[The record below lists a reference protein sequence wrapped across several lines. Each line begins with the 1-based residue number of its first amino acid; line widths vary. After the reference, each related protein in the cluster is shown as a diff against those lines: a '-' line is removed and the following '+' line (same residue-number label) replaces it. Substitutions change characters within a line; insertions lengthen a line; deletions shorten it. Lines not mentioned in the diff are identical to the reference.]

1 MPLTRQDLR
10 YELQH
15 YATKTGLANLENRLQ
30 AQILLLP
37 RWTVGT
43 MIVDFG
49 ITVGVLSLI
58 LKL

>member
-15 YATKTGLANLENRLQ
+15 YATKTDLANLENRLQ

-37 RWTVGT
+37 
-43 MIVDFG
+43 
-49 ITVGVLSLI
+49 SLDSRHNDS
-58 LKL
+58 